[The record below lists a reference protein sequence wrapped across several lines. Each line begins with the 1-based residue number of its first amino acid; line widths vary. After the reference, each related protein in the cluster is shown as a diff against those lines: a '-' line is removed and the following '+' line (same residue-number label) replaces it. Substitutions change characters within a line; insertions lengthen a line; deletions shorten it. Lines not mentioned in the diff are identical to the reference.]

1 MLHSLRDTRRGEPK
15 ARRGHGGVT
24 LADVAKIARVSPITV
39 SRVLSNPS
47 LVAEKTAAQV
57 QRVIARTGYVPNRLA
72 GGLASSKTRLV
83 TAIVPTMANQVFAQ
97 TVEAFR
103 EELLTAGYQLMVGL
117 SGYGDSQEDNLLNA
131 VISRRPDGI
140 LLTGVVHSPMLRRQ
154 LASARI
160 PVIETWDLTP
170 TPIDMLV
177 GFSHEKVG
185 RAVAEHLIGSGRR
198 RLGLI
203 LADDQRA
210 QTRRQGFTDVVSAH
224 GWKLSACE
232 VVDAP
237 STVHSGRESLSRILA
252 NRRGV
257 DAVFCSSDLLALGVL
272 LEASARGIRVP
283 DELAVVGFCNLSFA
297 ADTHPA
303 LTTVEIDGDAIGRKA
318 ARLLLDRIE
327 SGDRKDPL
335 RARIVDV
342 GFRILEREST

>member
-1 MLHSLRDTRRGEPK
+1 MLHGRDTRRGEPK
-15 ARRGHGGVT
+15 TRRGHGGVT

-72 GGLASSKTRLV
+72 GGLASSKTGLV
-83 TAIVPTMANQVFAQ
+83 AAIVPTMANQVFAQ

-177 GFSHEKVG
+177 GFSHERVG
-185 RAVAEHLIGSGRR
+185 RAVAEHLIGKGRR
-198 RLGLI
+198 RLALI

-210 QTRRQGFTDVVSAH
+210 HVRRRGFTEVVEAR
-224 GWKLSACE
+224 GWHLAACE
-232 VVDAP
+232 VVPAP
-237 STVHSGRESLSRILA
+237 STVHSGRVSLALILA
-252 NRRGV
+252 ARSDV
-257 DAVFCSSDLLALGVL
+257 DAVFCSSDLLALGAL
-272 LEASARGIRVP
+272 LEASARGIKVP
-283 DELAVVGFCNLSFA
+283 DQLAVLGFCNLSFA

-303 LTTVEIDGDAIGRKA
+303 LTTVEIDGDMIGRKA

-327 SGDRKDPL
+327 DDRDDAAAP
-335 RARIVDV
+335 RIVDV
-342 GFRILEREST
+342 GFRILQRQSA

>member
-1 MLHSLRDTRRGEPK
+1 
-15 ARRGHGGVT
+15 
-24 LADVAKIARVSPITV
+24 
-39 SRVLSNPS
+39 
-47 LVAEKTAAQV
+47 V
-57 QRVIARTGYVPNRLA
+57 QRVISRTGYVPNRLA

-83 TAIVPTMANQVFAQ
+83 TAIVPTMANQVFDR

-140 LLTGVVHSPMLRRQ
+140 LLTGVVHSPTLRRQ

-185 RAVAEHLIGSGRR
+185 RAVAEHLIGTGRR
-198 RLGLI
+198 RLALI

-210 QTRRQGFTDVVSAH
+210 HVRRQGFADVVAARD
-224 GWKLSACE
+224 LELAACE
-232 VVDAP
+232 VVPAP

-252 NRRGV
+252 AHPEV

-272 LEASARGIRVP
+272 LEASARGLKVP
-283 DELAVVGFCNLSFA
+283 DALAVVGFCNLSFA
-297 ADTHPA
+297 ADTHPP
-303 LTTVEIDGDAIGRKA
+303 LTTVEIDGDGIGHKA
-318 ARLLLDRIE
+318 ARLLIDRIE
-327 SGDRKDPL
+327 GGAADGTA

-342 GFRILEREST
+342 GFRILKRETA

>member
-1 MLHSLRDTRRGEPK
+1 MLAPK
-15 ARRGHGGVT
+15 SRRGHGGVT

-39 SRVLSNPS
+39 SRVLSNPE
-47 LVAEKTAAQV
+47 LVAAKTAAHV

-72 GGLASSKTRLV
+72 GGLASRKTRLV
-83 TAIVPTMANQVFAQ
+83 TAIVPTMANQVFAR

-103 EELLTAGYQLMVGL
+103 EELLGAGYQLMVGL
-117 SGYGDSQEDNLLNA
+117 SGYEDSQEDNLLNA

-185 RAVAEHLIGSGRR
+185 RAVAEHLIGRGCRR
-198 RLGLI
+198 PALI

-210 QTRRQGFTDVVSAH
+210 HVRRQGFSEVAAARGCPVV
-224 GWKLSACE
+224 ACE
-232 VVDAP
+232 VVAAP
-237 STVHSGRESLSRILA
+237 STVHSGREGLSRVLA
-252 NRRGV
+252 QHTHV
-257 DAVFCSSDLLALGVL
+257 DAIFCSSDLLALGVL

-283 DELAVVGFCNLSFA
+283 EQLAVVGFCNLSFA

-303 LTTVEIDGDAIGRKA
+303 LTTVEIDGDAIGRRA
-318 ARLLLDRIE
+318 ARLLLERIE
-327 SGDRKDPL
+327 GSESDLPM
-335 RARIVDV
+335 RARVVDI
-342 GFRILEREST
+342 GFRLLQRDSA

>member
-1 MLHSLRDTRRGEPK
+1 MLEPR

-39 SRVLSNPS
+39 SRVLCNPD
-47 LVAEKTAAQV
+47 LVAAKTAAQV
-57 QRVIARTGYVPNRLA
+57 KRVIARTGYVPNRLA

-160 PVIETWDLTP
+160 PVIETWDLTQ

-185 RAVAEHLIGSGRR
+185 RAVAEHLIGLGRR
-198 RLGLI
+198 RFALI

-210 QTRRQGFTDVVSAH
+210 HVRRQGFTDVLAER
-224 GWKLSACE
+224 GWKLVSCE
-232 VVDAP
+232 VVPAP
-237 STVHSGRESLSRILA
+237 STVHAGRESLSRILA
-252 NRRGV
+252 DHPEV

-272 LEASARGIRVP
+272 LEASARGMRVP

-318 ARLLLDRIE
+318 ARLLLERIE
-327 SGDRKDPL
+327 GGQGESPSHTH
-335 RARIVDV
+335 IVDV
-342 GFRILEREST
+342 GFRILQREST

>member
-1 MLHSLRDTRRGEPK
+1 MLDAPRDTRRGETK

-39 SRVLSNPS
+39 SRVLSNPR
-47 LVAEKTAAQV
+47 LVAAQTAAQV
-57 QRVIARTGYVPNRLA
+57 KGVIARTGYVPNRLA

-83 TAIVPTMANQVFAQ
+83 TAIVPTMANQVFAK

-185 RAVAEHLIGSGRR
+185 RAVAEHLIGTGRR
-198 RLGLI
+198 QLALI

-210 QTRRQGFTDVVSAH
+210 HVRRQGFTEVVAARKR
-224 GWKLSACE
+224 KLAACE
-232 VVDAP
+232 VVPAP
-237 STVHSGRESLSRILA
+237 STVRAGRESLSRILA
-252 NRRGV
+252 AHPEV

-272 LEASARGIRVP
+272 LEATARGIRVP
-283 DELAVVGFCNLSFA
+283 DELAVMGFCNLSFA
-297 ADTHPA
+297 ADTHPS

-327 SGDRKDPL
+327 GGDVEGPL
-335 RARIVDV
+335 RSRIVDV
-342 GFRILEREST
+342 GFRILQRESA

>member
-1 MLHSLRDTRRGEPK
+1 M
-15 ARRGHGGVT
+15 
-24 LADVAKIARVSPITV
+24 ADVAKIARVSPITV
-39 SRVLSNPS
+39 SRVLSNPD
-47 LVAEKTAAQV
+47 LVAAKTAAQV
-57 QRVIARTGYVPNRLA
+57 QLVIARTGYVPNRLA

-185 RAVAEHLIGSGRR
+185 RAVAEHLIGRGRR
-198 RLGLI
+198 RLALI

-210 QTRRQGFTDVVSAH
+210 HVRRQGFVEVIAAR
-224 GWKLSACE
+224 GLELAGCE
-232 VVDAP
+232 VVAAP
-237 STVHSGRESLSRILA
+237 SNVHSGREALARLLDSRSS
-252 NRRGV
+252 V

-272 LEASARGIRVP
+272 IEASARGIRVP
-283 DELAVVGFCNLSFA
+283 EELAVVGFCNLSFA
-297 ADTHPA
+297 ADTHPS

-327 SGDRKDPL
+327 GDHDHVAARP
-335 RARIVDV
+335 RIVDV
-342 GFRILEREST
+342 GFRILQRESA

>member
-1 MLHSLRDTRRGEPK
+1 MLEPR

-39 SRVLSNPS
+39 SRVLSNPR

-185 RAVAEHLIGSGRR
+185 RAVAEHLIDKGRR
-198 RLGLI
+198 RLALI

-210 QTRRQGFTDVVSAH
+210 HVRRQGFAEVVVAR
-224 GWKLSACE
+224 GFKLAACE
-232 VVDAP
+232 VVPAP
-237 STVHSGRESLSRILA
+237 STVHSGRESLVRILA
-252 NRRGV
+252 EPSQV
-257 DAVFCSSDLLALGVL
+257 DA
-272 LEASARGIRVP
+272 
-283 DELAVVGFCNLSFA
+283 N
-297 ADTHPA
+297 
-303 LTTVEIDGDAIGRKA
+303 
-318 ARLLLDRIE
+318 
-327 SGDRKDPL
+327 
-335 RARIVDV
+335 
-342 GFRILEREST
+342 

>member
-1 MLHSLRDTRRGEPK
+1 MAEFVNASWISTAHHDNVVIRFDMQDALRDTRRGESK

-39 SRVLSNPS
+39 SRVLSNPR
-47 LVAEKTAAQV
+47 LVAEETAAQV

-160 PVIETWDLTP
+160 PVIETSDITP

-185 RAVAEHLIGSGRR
+185 RAVAEHLIASGRR

-210 QTRRQGFTDVVSAH
+210 QTRRQGFTEVVAAH

-232 VVDAP
+232 VVPAP
-237 STVHSGRESLSRILA
+237 STVHSGRECLARILDD
-252 NRRGV
+252 RRGV
-257 DAVFCSSDLLALGVL
+257 DADFLQLGF
-272 LEASARGIRVP
+272 
-283 DELAVVGFCNLSFA
+283 VGA
-297 ADTHPA
+297 
-303 LTTVEIDGDAIGRKA
+303 GRPS
-318 ARLLLDRIE
+318 R
-327 SGDRKDPL
+327 SL
-335 RARIVDV
+335 RARHSGSRRARGDGVLQPQLRRRHPSSVDH
-342 GFRILEREST
+342 GRDRRRRHRS